1 MDISVVIPTYNR
13 ALSLGQALGTVTMQ
27 TLAPREIIVVDDGSS
42 DATAKMI
49 HERFPNVH
57 YVYQRHAGVSAAR
70 NRGVRAA
77 NGAWIGFLDSD
88 DAWVPA
94 KLQRQADAWRSD
106 PGYRLIHCD
115 ETWLKNGHWLAQKSK
130 HRKLGG
136 WIFERCLPL
145 CAISP
150 SCALLQRSLFDEVGY
165 FDESLP
171 ACEDYDL
178 WLRITAHEPVLFVPE
193 PLVIKHGGHADQLSR
208 RIPALDRFRIKA
220 LLKLLESNTLSTTQ
234 SKAALATL
242 AHKLDIYI
250 NGARKRGRDR
260 DAAHYESIKCRV
272 CPE

>member
-1 MDISVVIPTYNR
+1 MDISVIVPTYNR
-13 ALSLGQALGTVTMQ
+13 ALSLGRALGSVIAQ

-42 DATAKMI
+42 DATAEMV
-49 HERFPNVH
+49 HHSFPDVR
-57 YVYQRHAGVSAAR
+57 YCYQRHAGVSAAR

-77 NGAWIGFLDSD
+77 NGAWIAFLDSD

-94 KLQRQADAWRSD
+94 KLQHQADALRIDS
-106 PGYRLIHCD
+106 GYRLIHCD
-115 ETWLKNGHWLAQKSK
+115 ETWLKNGRRLAQKSK
-130 HRKLGG
+130 HRKHGG

-150 SCALLQRSLFDEVGY
+150 SCVLLRRSLFDEVGY

-178 WLRITAHEPVLFVPE
+178 WLRITAREPVLFVAE
-193 PLVIKHGGHADQLSR
+193 ALVIKHGGHADQLSR

-220 LLKLLESNTLSTTQ
+220 LLKLLESNTLSRTQ
-234 SKAALATL
+234 SQAALATL

-250 NGARKRGRDR
+250 NGARKRGRER
-260 DAAHYESIKCRV
+260 DAAHYESIKCRL